1 MALQKTAKMKEK
13 EYPQASSM
21 ILNNT
26 YVDDIIT
33 SVKDRDEA
41 NNLVRQTNHNT
52 ESRCICSETL
62 DNIRLWWSLNEKPDQ
77 LVSSG
82 EIS

>member
-1 MALQKTAKMKEK
+1 MALRKTAKMKEK

-21 ILNNT
+21 MLNNT

-41 NNLVRQTNHNT
+41 NNLVRQTNHN
-52 ESRCICSETL
+52 
-62 DNIRLWWSLNEKPDQ
+62 
-77 LVSSG
+77 
-82 EIS
+82 

>member
-41 NNLVRQTNHNT
+41 NNLVRQTNH
-52 ESRCICSETL
+52 TL
-62 DNIRLWWSLNEKPDQ
+62 NHGVF
-77 LVSSG
+77 LVRHWTISG
-82 EIS
+82 CDDL